1 MTKAMLTNSVAR
13 ILFTAI
19 RHIPVHGRLVKWCH
33 SSHCVNPYHYSEHR
47 SVVAKRI
54 KAGLT
59 SELLPEQEKFRH
71 SYPSDEG
78 IHAIKPRDAD
88 IMEILLRQASVNP
101 YDSKN
106 LPADLRVEKIV
117 PDASKRTIQPVL
129 VMRGVTKDL
138 ITKKPEATDED
149 VDDLFNGSIFK
160 AIEERKRRLLTK
172 SADDW
177 DLASK

>member
-1 MTKAMLTNSVAR
+1 
-13 ILFTAI
+13 
-19 RHIPVHGRLVKWCH
+19 
-33 SSHCVNPYHYSEHR
+33 
-47 SVVAKRI
+47 
-54 KAGLT
+54 
-59 SELLPEQEKFRH
+59 
-71 SYPSDEG
+71 
-78 IHAIKPRDAD
+78 
-88 IMEILLRQASVNP
+88 MEILLRQASVNP

-117 PDASKRTIQPVL
+117 PDASKQTIRPVL

-160 AIEERKRRLLTK
+160 AIEERKRRLLSK

-177 DLASK
+177 DLGSK